1 MVSFDILGLT
11 GDPMGE
17 ENPITPCGLL
27 PRTKVIS
34 GHAENKK
41 LEDELKTSRND
52 HQRDVLDWWMRIL
65 FLGDDLKR
73 RCWQCFW
80 QCFEKACP
88 FFWDPEVDRHQ
99 KG

>member
-52 HQRDVLDWWMRIL
+52 LQRRFGLVDEDS
-65 FLGDDLKR
+65 
-73 RCWQCFW
+73 
-80 QCFEKACP
+80 
-88 FFWDPEVDRHQ
+88 FFGR
-99 KG
+99 